1 MITPGTARTNLSVSS
16 QFTSRDARA
25 NAIPAEDIAAESI
38 RREEMA
44 PDVGDRAFSASIAQG
59 WRGEVTLE
67 ILSSDGSE
75 ASSADTILHSVQF
88 DSVTPG
94 GADGARGCYGLLIT
108 WSTYL
113 KTCHTYRGVGD
124 LAWTGFETKGPSD
137 SACVVETWLE
147 IRDGSN
153 PVVVVPGTRR
163 YMRAGSRQLSGYT
176 EDTQALPIYI
186 LERAAY
192 LTCDGACLL
201 TEERLT
207 SIGVTNVSHVSLH
220 ARYVMSDLDYANT
233 VSYGVATPEAV
244 LADSIVTIHI
254 VRNRELV

>member
-44 PDVGDRAFSASIAQG
+44 PDVGDRAFSDSIAQEWTG
-59 WRGEVTLE
+59 DNTLQ
-67 ILSSDGSE
+67 ILSSDGDE
-75 ASSADTILHSVQF
+75 ASSADEILQSISF
-88 DSVTPG
+88 ASVTPG
-94 GADGARGCYGLLIT
+94 GADGSRGCYGLLIT

-124 LAWTGFETKGPSD
+124 LAWTGYVTKGPSD

-147 IRDGSN
+147 IRDGGN
-153 PVVVVPGTRR
+153 PAVVVPGTRR
-163 YMRAGSRQLSGYT
+163 YMRAGSRQLVGYT
-176 EDTQALPIYI
+176 EEGLGIYG
-186 LERAAY
+186 LEKAAY

-207 SIGVTNVSHVSLH
+207 AIGVTSVSQVQLH
-220 ARYVMSDLDYANT
+220 ARYVMSDLDYANLGT
-233 VSYGVATPEAV
+233 AGVTTPEAV
-244 LADSIVTIHI
+244 LTDSIVTVHI
-254 VRNRELV
+254 VRNQELV

>member
-44 PDVGDRAFSASIAQG
+44 PDDGDRAFSDSIAQEWTG
-59 WRGEVTLE
+59 DVTLQ
-67 ILSSDGSE
+67 ILSSDGNE
-75 ASSADTILHSVQF
+75 ASSADETLQSVSF
-88 DSVTPG
+88 ASVTPG
-94 GADGARGCYGLLIT
+94 GADGARGCYGLLVT

-124 LAWTGFETKGPSD
+124 LGWTGSATKGPSD

-153 PVVVVPGTRR
+153 PAVVVPGTRR

-176 EDTQALPIYI
+176 EDTPPEPIYR
-186 LERAAY
+186 LEQVAY

-207 SIGVTNVSHVSLH
+207 AIGVTNVSQVQLH
-220 ARYVMSDLDYANT
+220 ARYVMSDLDYSNIVLA
-233 VSYGVATPEAV
+233 GVTTPEAV
-244 LADSIVTIHI
+244 LTDSIVTVHI
-254 VRNRELV
+254 VRNQELV